1 MKLINF
7 KRKKLKLLAKE
18 QQKLYENPKASDI
31 CKEKFENKCYKDL
44 KD

>member
-7 KRKKLKLLAKE
+7 KKKKLKLLTKE
-18 QQKLYENPKASDI
+18 QQKLYENPKACHI
-31 CKEKFENKCYKDL
+31 CKEKFENKYYKDL